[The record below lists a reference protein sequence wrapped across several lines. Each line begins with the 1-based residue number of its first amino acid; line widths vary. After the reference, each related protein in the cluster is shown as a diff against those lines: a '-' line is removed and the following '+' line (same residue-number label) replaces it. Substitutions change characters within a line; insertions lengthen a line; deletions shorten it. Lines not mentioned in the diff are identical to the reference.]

1 MSISASMVKELRE
14 KTSAGM
20 MDCKRA
26 LEESKGDF
34 AAAVE
39 WLRIKGLSAAS
50 KKADRIAAEG
60 TVFATTKGKSAV
72 VVEINSETDFVAR
85 TDNFKNFVNSIAQH
99 ILQVQHILQAQPQA
113 QPTLQTNSAA
123 TILEQDFIEA
133 SGKTANKKVGDILKE
148 AIAAIG
154 ENIVIRRAEKYTTNE
169 NGLVHTYIHGE
180 GKIGVMIEVAA
191 PSAAT
196 AASLEAKNLASDV
209 CLHIAAMNPMAL
221 SQEQMDAAVVAKE
234 KDILRQKAIESGKK
248 PEMLDKI
255 VEGQIRKFLAENCLL
270 DQSFVKNPDLTVSA
284 YVKEC
289 SKLAKGDLTIKRFVR
304 FELGAGIE
312 KKVVDFAAEVAAQ
325 TKAH

>member
-20 MDCKRA
+20 MDCKKA

-34 AAAVE
+34 QAAVE

-60 TVFATTKGKSAV
+60 TVFALTSGKNAV

-99 ILQVQHILQAQPQA
+99 M
-113 QPTLQTNSAA
+113 LQTNSSAP
-123 TILEQDFIEA
+123 ILEQAFAGIA
-133 SGKTANKKVGDILKE
+133 GKKAGEVLVGDVLKE
-148 AIAAIG
+148 AIAGMG
-154 ENIVIRRAEKYTTNE
+154 ENTVIRRYEKYTATE
-169 NGLVHTYIHGE
+169 NSLVHTYIHGE
-180 GKIGVMIEVAA
+180 GKIGVMIEVVAA
-191 PSAAT
+191 SAAV
-196 AASLEAKNLASDV
+196 AASVEAKTLASDV

-221 SQEQMDAAVVAKE
+221 SQDQMDAAVVAKE
-234 KDILRQKAIESGKK
+234 KNILKQKALESGKK

-270 DQSFVKNPDLTVSA
+270 DQSFVKNPDLTIGA
-284 YVKEC
+284 YSKEC
-289 SKLAKGDLTIKRFVR
+289 AKKAGGDLTIKRFVR
-304 FELGAGIE
+304 FELGVGIE

-325 TKAH
+325 IKTH